1 MYETLEHWKEYQ
13 KKTKL
18 EKLELELKQMLKE
31 NSIKELKQ
39 IIVETD
45 FGHVEIMS
53 EGPNGYNSFKTS
65 QGENAL
71 QYALNREEY
80 KSGEYELVIK

>member
-1 MYETLEHWKEYQ
+1 MNR
-13 KKTKL
+13 
-18 EKLELELKQMLKE
+18 EKLKQLWFNMDYSNVKE
-31 NSIKELKQ
+31 RKQ

-53 EGPNGYNSFKTS
+53 EGPNGYNSFKTN

-71 QYALNREEY
+71 QYALDRIDSDEKY
-80 KSGEYELVIK
+80 KEYELIIK

>member
-1 MYETLEHWKEYQ
+1 MNKN
-13 KKTKL
+13 
-18 EKLELELKQMLKE
+18 ELKQLWF
-31 NSIKELKQ
+31 NLDYSNVKELKQ

-45 FGHVEIMS
+45 FGHVEIIS

-71 QYALNREEY
+71 QYALNHEKY
-80 KSGEYELVIK
+80 KVDKYELIIK

>member
-31 NSIKELKQ
+31 NSIKEMDKLLNKLS
-39 IIVETD
+39 VK
-45 FGHVEIMS
+45 
-53 EGPNGYNSFKTS
+53 NGVTKY
-65 QGENAL
+65 
-71 QYALNREEY
+71 
-80 KSGEYELVIK
+80 

>member
-1 MYETLEHWKEYQ
+1 MTKE
-13 KKTKL
+13 
-18 EKLELELKQMLKE
+18 ELKQLWFNVDYSGVEEKKE
-31 NSIKELKQ
+31 

-53 EGPNGYNSFKTS
+53 EGPGGYSSFKTN

-71 QYALNREEY
+71 QYALDSKEY
-80 KSGEYELVIK
+80 KTNKYKLIVK

>member
-1 MYETLEHWKEYQ
+1 MSRE
-13 KKTKL
+13 
-18 EKLELELKQMLKE
+18 ELKRLWFSLDYSNVKE
-31 NSIKELKQ
+31 KKE

-53 EGPNGYNSFKTS
+53 DGPGGYSSFKTN

-71 QYALNREEY
+71 KYALDRIKESKGCKYRDLSEY
-80 KSGEYELVIK
+80 KLVIK

>member
-1 MYETLEHWKEYQ
+1 MTRN
-13 KKTKL
+13 
-18 EKLELELKQMLKE
+18 ELKQLWFSIDYSNVKE
-31 NSIKELKQ
+31 KKQ

-71 QYALNREEY
+71 QYALDRIEESKGCKY
-80 KSGEYELVIK
+80 RDLSEYELIIK